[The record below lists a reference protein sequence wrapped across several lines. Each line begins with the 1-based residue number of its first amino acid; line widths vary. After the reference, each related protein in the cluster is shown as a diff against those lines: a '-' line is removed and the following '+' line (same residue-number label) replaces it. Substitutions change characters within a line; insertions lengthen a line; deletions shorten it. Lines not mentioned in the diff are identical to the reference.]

1 MIRRALVRGLVAA
14 LPLVVTAAH
23 AQPAQ
28 DLEQAKTYFNA
39 GAQAFGAGQ
48 FTAAVQAFEEAYK
61 LAPRP
66 AILFSMAQA
75 ERRQYAVD
83 RRPENLRRAVAHY
96 RQYLKEVD
104 KGGRR
109 ADAAQALSELEPML
123 AKLDAEPRAA
133 GTPPAPPP
141 EVAQTR
147 LMVSTQT
154 KGAEVR
160 VDGTKAAELP
170 VIEEVKPGRHRVR
183 MMAPGYFDEERDVV
197 AVKGGLVALDLSL
210 RKRPARLQMIVPAGA
225 QIAIDGRPQGLAP
238 LPEIEVSPGS
248 HVLAITLS
256 GHEAYTE
263 ELELTRGETRLVRTG
278 LRKTTQRRVAYGMLV
293 VGGTGLAL
301 GAVSA
306 LVAAGKEKKA
316 QEFLDAQ
323 AQGNV
328 SPKQLEDYETNRT
341 ARDQWRTVSLG
352 WLGAGAA
359 FGVVGVLLYTFDQPV
374 VALPATKE
382 RAPGPAPSAPSKPEG
397 MEMSAA
403 PMIAPG
409 LFGGA
414 LSGRF

>member
-154 KGAEVR
+154 KGAEV
-160 VDGTKAAELP
+160 
-170 VIEEVKPGRHRVR
+170 
-183 MMAPGYFDEERDVV
+183 
-197 AVKGGLVALDLSL
+197 
-210 RKRPARLQMIVPAGA
+210 
-225 QIAIDGRPQGLAP
+225 
-238 LPEIEVSPGS
+238 
-248 HVLAITLS
+248 
-256 GHEAYTE
+256 
-263 ELELTRGETRLVRTG
+263 
-278 LRKTTQRRVAYGMLV
+278 
-293 VGGTGLAL
+293 
-301 GAVSA
+301 
-306 LVAAGKEKKA
+306 
-316 QEFLDAQ
+316 
-323 AQGNV
+323 
-328 SPKQLEDYETNRT
+328 
-341 ARDQWRTVSLG
+341 
-352 WLGAGAA
+352 
-359 FGVVGVLLYTFDQPV
+359 
-374 VALPATKE
+374 
-382 RAPGPAPSAPSKPEG
+382 
-397 MEMSAA
+397 
-403 PMIAPG
+403 
-409 LFGGA
+409 
-414 LSGRF
+414 